1 MNYAAPF
8 APAAPSR
15 TQPVEAATLIMG
27 DAQWRMVVEIN
38 SQEQYDMIVRLLG
51 THANNMLLDGQNEVG
66 QQLNTISRRI
76 FGR

>member
-1 MNYAAPF
+1 
-8 APAAPSR
+8 
-15 TQPVEAATLIMG
+15 
-27 DAQWRMVVEIN
+27 MV
-38 SQEQYDMIVRLLG
+38 VRLLG